1 MSRSRESQQLLSITE
16 LARKLGVTP
25 RAIRFYEDKGLLA
38 PRRAGNTRVYT
49 HKDRGRLMIILR
61 GKRLG
66 FSIAS
71 IKAYLDLYDADPA
84 HREQAQRLLEGVRA
98 RVDELERQR
107 QDLELTLDE
116 LREIEQ
122 QTLVFLKSLDAGRP
136 ERG

>member
-1 MSRSRESQQLLSITE
+1 MSRSHESDEFFSITE
-16 LARKLGVTP
+16 LARKLGLTP
-25 RAIRFYEDKGLLA
+25 RAIRFYEDKGLLT

-49 HKDRGRLMIILR
+49 HKDRGRLLIIVR

-84 HREQAQRLLEGVRA
+84 HREQAQRLLEGVQA
-98 RVDELERQR
+98 KVDELERQR
-107 QDLELTLDE
+107 LDLDLTLDE

-136 ERG
+136 EGG